1 MTKNISK
8 TVLLCFLLFT
18 FPFQSNASKGELVER
33 GGVLYEKFSNIP
45 FTGQVSE
52 KAFDGKVKNG
62 KLEGEVLSYAENG
75 QLKSKGNYKND
86 KLEGEMLS
94 YHENGQ
100 LKSKL
105 NFKNGKKEGEQLFYD
120 ENGQMI
126 K

>member
-62 KLEGEVLSYAENG
+62 KVEGEV
-75 QLKSKGNYKND
+75 
-86 KLEGEMLS
+86 LS

-100 LKSKL
+100 LKSKS
-105 NFKNGKKEGEQLFYD
+105 NYKNGKREGEVLSYH
-120 ENGQMI
+120 ENGQLKSKSNWVDLHI
-126 K
+126 SKQSLIHFS

>member
-18 FPFQSNASKGELVER
+18 FPFQSNASQVELVER
-33 GGVLYEKFSNIP
+33 DGFLYEKFSNIP

-52 KAFDGKVKNG
+52 KSFDGKVKNG
-62 KLEGEVLSYAENG
+62 IVEGEV
-75 QLKSKGNYKND
+75 
-86 KLEGEMLS
+86 LS

-100 LKSKL
+100 LNTKL
-105 NFKNGKKEGEQLFYD
+105 NFKNGKLEGEQLFYD